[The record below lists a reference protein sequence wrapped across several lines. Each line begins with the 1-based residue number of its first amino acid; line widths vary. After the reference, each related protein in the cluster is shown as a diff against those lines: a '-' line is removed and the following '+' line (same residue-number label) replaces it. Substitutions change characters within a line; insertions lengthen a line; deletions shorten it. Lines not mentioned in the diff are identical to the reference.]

1 MNEECSPRDEDVAY
15 ARKVIEADKVMAA
28 EGRGSFEMDG
38 KMIDI
43 PIVIRAERLISRAER
58 IAARGNI

>member
-1 MNEECSPRDEDVAY
+1 LNEEFSPREEDVAY
-15 ARKVIEADKVMAA
+15 ARKVIEADKEMAA

>member
-1 MNEECSPRDEDVAY
+1 
-15 ARKVIEADKVMAA
+15 MAA

-43 PIVIRAERLISRAER
+43 PIVIRAERLIARSER